1 MFGNKW
7 FYRDIAVKLWIKCKE
22 ATELASRAM
31 DLKLPF
37 SGRLALKLH
46 HLVCVHCARYARQL
60 HQIRCL
66 LRRETVVGLD
76 DGAAL
81 SAPARQRIEAELQ
94 QKLDP

>member
-1 MFGNKW
+1 M
-7 FYRDIAVKLWIKCKE
+7 KLWIKCKE

-31 DLKLPF
+31 DLSLPISARF
-37 SGRLALKLH
+37 ALKLH

-60 HQIRCL
+60 HQIRRL
-66 LRRETVVGLD
+66 LRREAVVEPD